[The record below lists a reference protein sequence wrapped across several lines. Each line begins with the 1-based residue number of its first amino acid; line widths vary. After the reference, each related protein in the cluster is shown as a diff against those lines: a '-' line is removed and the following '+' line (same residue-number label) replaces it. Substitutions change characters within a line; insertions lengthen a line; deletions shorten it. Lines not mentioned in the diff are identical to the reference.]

1 MLDELL
7 IGKNE
12 MLWCSVCCEPYHSF
26 CILPEDLPLSNIGKA
41 PIKEYPTW
49 CCRRCSLCKVC
60 GLPSD
65 SQIRLAELD
74 KNSSEMSQKT
84 FYSSDKDKKFN
95 KDKLTKEEENPQEKL
110 RKRLRCVSCG
120 DAYHSDCI
128 QPSQQKLIKAQGSEW
143 VNN

>member
-1 MLDELL
+1 M
-7 IGKNE
+7 
-12 MLWCSVCCEPYHSF
+12 
-26 CILPEDLPLSNIGKA
+26 
-41 PIKEYPTW
+41 
-49 CCRRCSLCKVC
+49 C

-95 KDKLTKEEENPQEKL
+95 KDKLTKEEENPQEEL